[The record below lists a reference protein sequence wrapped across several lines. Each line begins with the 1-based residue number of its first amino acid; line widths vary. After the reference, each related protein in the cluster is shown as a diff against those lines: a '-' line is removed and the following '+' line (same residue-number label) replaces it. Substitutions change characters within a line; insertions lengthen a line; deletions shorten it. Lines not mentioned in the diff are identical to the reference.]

1 MDGGTV
7 LRWAL
12 VLVVL
17 LCGAG
22 LTYAVWQLESSLQE
36 RPGEPWGRER

>member
-12 VLVVL
+12 VVLVL
-17 LCGAG
+17 LLGAG
-22 LTYAVWQLESSLQE
+22 LTYAVWQLESSYQE
-36 RPGEPWGRER
+36 QGRDRP